1 MAVKKKEFKAVLGF
15 CSILVCLL
23 SAVSVFAQTPAPSTP
38 SVPEFTVKFEARPYD
53 VPPIYGIDQ
62 QTMQK
67 VTIEAG
73 YHVENKSVIITIKN
87 QALPDALNNSLSWLA
102 YNVRLKE
109 DDQIYAQVHQ
119 SDSEYSTLAIRVDN
133 YALGNQVAVRVQAL
147 FMSPGY
153 VIGISDWSNTQT
165 VTIPDFLP
173 TPSPSPSP
181 SMAPFSF
188 DPVRGDF
195 SIIVLPDT
203 QGYTKYY
210 PWIFD
215 NQTQWIIDNKD
226 EFNVVFVSQL
236 GDIVDQTDNQTQ
248 WENANRSLSKLDGN
262 VPWSLLPGN
271 HDRDGFNLTNYNEY
285 FGFDRFSGNSWYGGA
300 YEENNTN
307 SYDLFSAGGI
317 DFLILNLQY
326 DPSDAVLSW
335 AGNLINQNPERRVI
349 VSTHDYMLGLNGLG
363 QRSEVGERIWQGLI
377 KPHAD
382 QIFLVLCGHSGAEDL
397 IVDNVDGHI
406 VYQVLADFA
415 NNANFQSG
423 WVRILEFSP
432 SQDKIYARTYSP
444 LFDEYKSGSQ
454 SEFILEYNMT
464 NGLNP
469 DLLLWIILPLA
480 ITGIL
485 TTVVITKRKQNK
497 ASIA

>member
-1 MAVKKKEFKAVLGF
+1 M
-15 CSILVCLL
+15 
-23 SAVSVFAQTPAPSTP
+23 
-38 SVPEFTVKFEARPYD
+38 
-53 VPPIYGIDQ
+53 
-62 QTMQK
+62 
-67 VTIEAG
+67 
-73 YHVENKSVIITIKN
+73 
-87 QALPDALNNSLSWLA
+87 
-102 YNVRLKE
+102 
-109 DDQIYAQVHQ
+109 
-119 SDSEYSTLAIRVDN
+119 
-133 YALGNQVAVRVQAL
+133 
-147 FMSPGY
+147 
-153 VIGISDWSNTQT
+153 
-165 VTIPDFLP
+165 
-173 TPSPSPSP
+173 
-181 SMAPFSF
+181 
-188 DPVRGDF
+188 
-195 SIIVLPDT
+195 
-203 QGYTKYY
+203 
-210 PWIFD
+210 
-215 NQTQWIIDNKD
+215 
-226 EFNVVFVSQL
+226 
-236 GDIVDQTDNQTQ
+236 
-248 WENANRSLSKLDGN
+248 
-262 VPWSLLPGN
+262 
-271 HDRDGFNLTNYNEY
+271 
-285 FGFDRFSGNSWYGGA
+285 
-300 YEENNTN
+300 
-307 SYDLFSAGGI
+307 
-317 DFLILNLQY
+317 
-326 DPSDAVLSW
+326 
-335 AGNLINQNPERRVI
+335 I